1 MSVAPTSPSSLEGSG
16 FELVVKEG
24 SEAWV
29 VEDGEDDVTGPLHAS
44 RANLQSAARSAW
56 VADRSH

>member
-16 FELVVKEG
+16 FELVVIEG

-29 VEDGEDDVTGPLHAS
+29 GEDGEDDVTQH
-44 RANLQSAARSAW
+44 RCR
-56 VADRSH
+56 R

>member
-1 MSVAPTSPSSLEGSG
+1 MSVAPTSPSSLEGSR

-29 VEDGEDDVTGPLHAS
+29 GEDGEDDVTQH
-44 RANLQSAARSAW
+44 RCR
-56 VADRSH
+56 R